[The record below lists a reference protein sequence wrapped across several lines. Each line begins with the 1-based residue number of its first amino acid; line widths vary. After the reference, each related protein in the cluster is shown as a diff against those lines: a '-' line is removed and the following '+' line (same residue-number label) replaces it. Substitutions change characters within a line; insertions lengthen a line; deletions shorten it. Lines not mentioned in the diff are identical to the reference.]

1 MYILVDIL
9 SKGHAGVVSEI
20 LIQVDTLH
28 RFWQIKRL
36 LII

>member
-9 SKGHAGVVSEI
+9 TKGHAEVVSEI

-28 RFWQIKRL
+28 RF
-36 LII
+36 